1 MATSNFPSSLDTD
14 ANSSLP
20 KTISNTAALNN
31 PNHAEMHGRSNDAII
46 EIETKLGTGSSSAST
61 GAVLIGTGSGASA
74 WDTTPTF
81 VGDVT
86 IPEGDLILGSTAV
99 TSTAAELNIL
109 DGCTATVSELN
120 IMDGVTASTSELNI
134 LDGCTATAAE
144 INVLDDVTGGTVA
157 ASKAVVV
164 DGNKDIASFRNVTLT
179 GELDAATLDL
189 SSSADIA
196 GSLTVGADG
205 SGTDVI
211 FYSETAGDNLT
222 WDASEEC
229 LIITGTAGQ
238 VALDIAAG
246 TVEFNGNFNVG
257 EDGSGHDVRF
267 YSSTAG
273 DSFHWDASDEK
284 LVITGTDGQDALHVA
299 DGNVHIDDTLDIDG
313 TIQAASGSVSA
324 PTYTFSG
331 DTNLGIFRHSANSL
345 GISFGGAG
353 NLPPVIVGFQT
364 LRWKTGT
371 GSDAGVIGYDGSSL
385 RYKENVVDFVKSDWE
400 KIYNLQGVRFNWRE
414 EVDET
419 KSPDLGFIAEQVNEQ
434 IPDLVFH
441 RVIEGHGDDPIPDS
455 VNYEKLCVFLLEAIK
470 DLNNR
475 LETIEG

>member
-1 MATSNFPSSLDTD
+1 
-14 ANSSLP
+14 
-20 KTISNTAALNN
+20 
-31 PNHAEMHGRSNDAII
+31 
-46 EIETKLGTGSSSAST
+46 
-61 GAVLIGTGSGASA
+61 
-74 WDTTPTF
+74 
-81 VGDVT
+81 
-86 IPEGDLILGSTAV
+86 
-99 TSTAAELNIL
+99 
-109 DGCTATVSELN
+109 
-120 IMDGVTASTSELNI
+120 
-134 LDGCTATAAE
+134 
-144 INVLDDVTGGTVA
+144 
-157 ASKAVVV
+157 
-164 DGNKDIASFRNVTLT
+164 
-179 GELDAATLDL
+179 DAATLDL

-211 FYSETAGDNLT
+211 FYSETAGDHLK

-284 LVITGTDGQDALHVA
+284 LVITGTNGQDALHVA